1 MAQRSTGVVKWFN
14 NKAGYGFLTLIV
26 DGQTPE
32 DIFVH
37 HSEIQVGKDQYKYLV
52 QGEYV
57 EFVLS
62 ADAGQHKSLATGVRG
77 VNGGRL
83 MCETRNDTRSAH
95 PPREREHGTSSH
107 GTSSHGTSSHGTS
120 SHGTS
125 SHGTSSRG
133 SGTRGRGG
141 YHTTSLRPPIQT
153 DDDQVEWLLVKRK
166 RNLPH
171 AGTGTGTGRGRRP
184 GTELS

>member
-62 ADAGQHKSLATGVRG
+62 ADAGKHKSLATGVRG

-83 MCETRNDTRSAH
+83 MCETRNETRSAH
-95 PPREREHGTSSH
+95 PPREREHITSER
-107 GTSSHGTSSHGTS
+107 GASSRD
-120 SHGTS
+120 
-125 SHGTSSRG
+125 TSSRDT
-133 SGTRGRGG
+133 SSRDTSSRGRGG
-141 YHTTSLRPPIQT
+141 YRTTSLRPPVQT

-166 RNLPH
+166 RTLPH
-171 AGTGTGTGRGRRP
+171 TGSERGSGRGRRP
-184 GTELS
+184 GAELS

>member
-14 NKAGYGFLTLIV
+14 NKAGYGFLTVIG

-37 HSEIQVGKDQYKYLV
+37 HTEIQVGKDQYKYLV

-57 EFVLS
+57 EFVMS
-62 ADAGQHKSLATGVRG
+62 TDAGDHKCLATGVRG

-83 MCETRNDTRSAH
+83 MCETRNETRVDH
-95 PPREREHGTSSH
+95 PPRERVRET
-107 GTSSHGTSSHGTS
+107 TTP
-120 SHGTS
+120 
-125 SHGTSSRG
+125 
-133 SGTRGRGG
+133 RGRGG
-141 YHTTSLRPPIQT
+141 YRSSPLRPPVQS

-166 RNLPH
+166 RTMPH
-171 AGTGTGTGRGRRP
+171 TASDRGRGGGRGRRP
-184 GTELS
+184 LAELS

>member
-14 NKAGYGFLTLIV
+14 NKAGYGFLTVIG

-57 EFVLS
+57 EFVMS
-62 ADAGQHKSLATGVRG
+62 TDAGDHKCLATGVRG

-83 MCETRNDTRSAH
+83 MCETRNDTRSEH
-95 PPREREHGTSSH
+95 PPREREY
-107 GTSSHGTSSHGTS
+107 
-120 SHGTS
+120 
-125 SHGTSSRG
+125 TSSRG
-133 SGTRGRGG
+133 TSTRGAGVGTRGRGG
-141 YHTTSLRPPIQT
+141 YRTSSVRPPVQSE
-153 DDDQVEWLLVKRK
+153 DDQVEWLLVKRK
-166 RNLPH
+166 RTMPH
-171 AGTGTGTGRGRRP
+171 TTSDRGRGRRP
-184 GTELS
+184 VAELS

>member
-14 NKAGYGFLTLIV
+14 NKAGYGFLTLMV

-57 EFVLS
+57 EFVMS
-62 ADAGQHKSLATGVRG
+62 ADAGQHKCLATGVRG

-83 MCETRNDTRSAH
+83 MCETRNETRSEH
-95 PPREREHGTSSH
+95 PPREREHGTSSRD
-107 GTSSHGTSSHGTS
+107 T
-120 SHGTS
+120 
-125 SHGTSSRG
+125 GTSSRG
-133 SGTRGRGG
+133 SGASSGTRGRGG
-141 YHTTSLRPPIQT
+141 YRTTSLRPPVQS

-166 RNLPH
+166 RTLPH
-171 AGTGTGTGRGRRP
+171 TGSDRGRGRRP
-184 GTELS
+184 VAELS

>member
-14 NKAGYGFLTLIV
+14 NKAGYGFLTVIG

-57 EFVLS
+57 EFVMS
-62 ADAGQHKSLATGVRG
+62 TDAGDHKCLATGVRG

-83 MCETRNDTRSAH
+83 MCETRNDTRSEH
-95 PPREREHGTSSH
+95 PPREREH
-107 GTSSHGTSSHGTS
+107 
-120 SHGTS
+120 
-125 SHGTSSRG
+125 TSSRG
-133 SGTRGRGG
+133 AGAGTRGRGG
-141 YHTTSLRPPIQT
+141 YRTSSVRPPVQSE
-153 DDDQVEWLLVKRK
+153 DDQVEWLLVKRK
-166 RNLPH
+166 RTMPH
-171 AGTGTGTGRGRRP
+171 TVSDRGRGRRP
-184 GTELS
+184 VAELS

>member
-14 NKAGYGFLTLIV
+14 NKAGYGFLTVIS

-57 EFVLS
+57 EFVMS
-62 ADAGQHKSLATGVRG
+62 TDAGDHKCLATGVRG

-83 MCETRNDTRSAH
+83 MCETRNDTRSEH
-95 PPREREHGTSSH
+95 PQREREH
-107 GTSSHGTSSHGTS
+107 
-120 SHGTS
+120 
-125 SHGTSSRG
+125 TSSRG
-133 SGTRGRGG
+133 AGAGTRGRGG
-141 YHTTSLRPPIQT
+141 SRTSSVRPPVQSE
-153 DDDQVEWLLVKRK
+153 DVQVEWLLVKRK
-166 RNLPH
+166 RTMPH
-171 AGTGTGTGRGRRP
+171 TVSDRGRGRRP
-184 GTELS
+184 VAELS

>member
-62 ADAGQHKSLATGVRG
+62 ADAGQHKCLATGVRG

-83 MCETRNDTRSAH
+83 MCETRNETRSEH
-95 PPREREHGTSSH
+95 PPRVREQTN
-107 GTSSHGTSSHGTS
+107 
-120 SHGTS
+120 
-125 SHGTSSRG
+125 SSRG

-141 YHTTSLRPPIQT
+141 YRTTSLRPPVQS

-166 RNLPH
+166 RTLPH
-171 AGTGTGTGRGRRP
+171 TGNERVGGGGRGRRP

>member
-14 NKAGYGFLTLIV
+14 NKAGYGFLTVIG

-57 EFVLS
+57 EFVMS
-62 ADAGQHKSLATGVRG
+62 TDAGDHKCLATGVRG

-83 MCETRNDTRSAH
+83 MCETRNDTRSEH
-95 PPREREHGTSSH
+95 PPREREH
-107 GTSSHGTSSHGTS
+107 
-120 SHGTS
+120 
-125 SHGTSSRG
+125 TSSRG
-133 SGTRGRGG
+133 AGAGAGAGTRGRGG
-141 YHTTSLRPPIQT
+141 YRTSSVRPPVQSE
-153 DDDQVEWLLVKRK
+153 DDQVEWLLVKRK
-166 RNLPH
+166 RTMPH
-171 AGTGTGTGRGRRP
+171 TVSDRGRGRRP
-184 GTELS
+184 VAELS

>member
-14 NKAGYGFLTLIV
+14 NKAGYGFLTLMV

-57 EFVLS
+57 EFVMS
-62 ADAGQHKSLATGVRG
+62 TDAGQHKCLATGVRG

-83 MCETRNDTRSAH
+83 MCETRNETRSEH
-95 PPREREHGTSSH
+95 PPREREHGTSSRDT
-107 GTSSHGTSSHGTS
+107 GTSSRDTSSRDTS
-120 SHGTS
+120 SRGS
-125 SHGTSSRG
+125 GTSSRG
-133 SGTRGRGG
+133 SGGRGRGG
-141 YHTTSLRPPIQT
+141 YRTTSLRPPVQS

-166 RNLPH
+166 RTLPH
-171 AGTGTGTGRGRRP
+171 TGNERGRGRRP
-184 GTELS
+184 VAELS